1 MNEIKDYKPLA
12 LVFYIDGN
20 WERNALPLDE
30 SKREAFKKAI
40 ETSKMVE
47 LEWITINTFD
57 IKEIRPADKTTDI
70 EKLFYSMSWHKR
82 AFLNQ
87 RAKKMSQDPKTNAV
101 EYFTSRPNKEMALQR
116 MQDMVYY
123 FDENLSSNQEQ
134 ECQ

>member
-30 SKREAFKKAI
+30 SKREAFKKAV

-70 EKLFYSMSWHKR
+70 EKCFYSMSYHER
-82 AFLNQ
+82 AYLNQ
-87 RAKKMSQDPKTNAV
+87 RARRLSENTKRNAV
-101 EYFTSRPNKEMALQR
+101 DYFSAMPDKERALKR
-116 MQDMVYY
+116 MRDMVAYL
-123 FDENLSSNQEQ
+123 EEQ
-134 ECQ
+134 HLDQ

>member
-30 SKREAFKKAI
+30 SKREAFKKAV

-57 IKEIRPADKTTDI
+57 IKEIRAADKTSDI

-82 AFLNQ
+82 AYLNQ
-87 RAKKMSQDPKTNAV
+87 RAKKMAQDQKTNAV
-101 EYFTSRPNKEMALQR
+101 EYFSSWPDQQLALRR
-116 MQDMVYY
+116 MQEMVYY
-123 FDENLSSNQEQ
+123 FDENLSSKQE
-134 ECQ
+134 